1 MLVTHEC
8 DTDSLECIKAQFWS
22 CYFCAQKHLVALHCL
37 SEVPFLQPHTQNC
50 AWSGFNSLLSQVP
63 SQNGMSPH
71 MFCTFPSP
79 STLSHTVPLADIPCS
94 YSPFLLGS
102 AILQRSSHM
111 LPLLRFLYWLFSSPA
126 QPKSYFLFWIAVGLH
141 LYCIYSKYH
150 FLSRISIFIYFLYVY
165 VLILNQRR
173 FFLFLF

>member
-37 SEVPFLQPHTQNC
+37 SVAPFLQPHTQNC
-50 AWSGFNSLLSQVP
+50 AWSGFNSLISSRFHPREECLHTCCAHSSVHPHFP
-63 SQNGMSPH
+63 SQGSHWQIYLVLIPH
-71 MFCTFPSP
+71 FW
-79 STLSHTVPLADIPCS
+79 
-94 YSPFLLGS
+94 

-111 LPLLRFLYWLFSSPA
+111 LPLLRFLYRLFSSPA
-126 QPKSYFLFWIAVGLH
+126 QPKSYFLFWTAVGLH

-150 FLSRISIFIYFLYVY
+150 FLSRIFIFIYFLCV
-165 VLILNQRR
+165 
-173 FFLFLF
+173 